1 MDITLQ
7 ETIKVFK
14 GIVLLD
20 IIFIA
25 IMLVFGKFDIPM
37 LQGILIGSVY
47 ALLNFRLIA
56 ASINRVVKMSPGRA
70 QVFAGIS
77 YVGRLAL
84 TAAVIVAAIKVDYIN
99 AFGVVVPMFFP
110 KIVIVGSSIINRKS

>member
-1 MDITLQ
+1 MDTTLR
-7 ETIKVFK
+7 ETIKLLK
-14 GIVLLD
+14 GIIVLD

-25 IMLVFGKFDIPM
+25 IIYILGKFDIPM

-56 ASINRVVKMSPGRA
+56 VSLNRAVQMSPGRA
-70 QVFAGIS
+70 QVFAGVS

-84 TAAVIVAAIKVDYIN
+84 TAAIILAAIKVDYIN
-99 AFGVVVPMFFP
+99 AFGVIVPMFFP
-110 KIVIVGSSIINRKS
+110 KIIIVSSAINRKV

>member
-1 MDITLQ
+1 MDTTLR
-7 ETIKVFK
+7 ETIKLLK
-14 GIVLLD
+14 GIIVLD

-25 IMLVFGKFDIPM
+25 IIYILGKFDIPM

-56 ASINRVVKMSPGRA
+56 VSLNRAVQMSPGRA
-70 QVFAGIS
+70 QVFAGVS

-84 TAAVIVAAIKVDYIN
+84 TAAIILAAIKVDYIN
-99 AFGVVVPMFFP
+99 AFGVIVPMFFP
-110 KIVIVGSSIINRKS
+110 KIIIVSLAINRKV

>member
-1 MDITLQ
+1 MDATLR
-7 ETIKVFK
+7 ETIKIFK
-14 GIVLLD
+14 GIVVLD

-25 IMLVFGKFDIPM
+25 IIYILGKFDIPM

-56 ASINRVVKMSPGRA
+56 VSLNRAVQMSPGRA
-70 QVFAGIS
+70 QVFAGVS

-84 TAAVIVAAIKVDYIN
+84 TAAIILAAIKVDYIN
-99 AFGVVVPMFFP
+99 AFGVIVPMFFP
-110 KIVIVGSSIINRKS
+110 KIIIVSSAINRKV

>member
-1 MDITLQ
+1 MDATLR
-7 ETIKVFK
+7 ETIKIFK
-14 GIVLLD
+14 GIVVLD

-25 IMLVFGKFDIPM
+25 IIYILGKFDIPM

-56 ASINRVVKMSPGRA
+56 VSLNRAVQMSPGRA
-70 QVFAGIS
+70 QVFAGVS

-84 TAAVIVAAIKVDYIN
+84 SAAIILAAIKVDYIN
-99 AFGVVVPMFFP
+99 AFGVIVPMFFP
-110 KIVIVGSSIINRKS
+110 KIIIVSSAINRKV

>member
-1 MDITLQ
+1 MDTTLR
-7 ETIKVFK
+7 ETIKLLK
-14 GIVLLD
+14 GIIVLD

-25 IMLVFGKFDIPM
+25 IIYILGKFDIPM

-56 ASINRVVKMSPGRA
+56 VSLNRAVQMSPGRA
-70 QVFAGIS
+70 QVFAGVS

-84 TAAVIVAAIKVDYIN
+84 SAAIILAAIKVDYIN
-99 AFGVVVPMFFP
+99 AFGVIVPMFFP
-110 KIVIVGSSIINRKS
+110 KIIIVSSAINRKV

>member
-1 MDITLQ
+1 MDTTLR
-7 ETIKVFK
+7 ETIKLLK
-14 GIVLLD
+14 GIIALD

-25 IMLVFGKFDIPM
+25 IIYILGKFDIPM

-56 ASINRVVKMSPGRA
+56 VSLNRAVQMSPGRA
-70 QVFAGIS
+70 QVFAGVS

-84 TAAVIVAAIKVDYIN
+84 TAAIILAAIKVDYIN
-99 AFGVVVPMFFP
+99 AFGVIVPMFFP
-110 KIVIVGSSIINRKS
+110 KIIIVSSAINRKV